1 MRALSQD
8 LLYYGYWGRQMVTV
22 TVVPKLSDPTDETS
36 TPTVTL
42 TATGYTQVDNSIQV
56 PIGTPLTIKVSC
68 LPNYLDWGP
77 ETHTVTGPLTKTIT
91 LSSQSV
97 GTLDITPVPSDSI
110 VDLSCPGCVQV
121 SNSITVPI
129 GSTVYCSVLPN
140 NNANLERYGTNI
152 TVNSPQQ
159 TATLYCQ
166 ASVTINPTPE
176 NAITTIKYGG
186 RTYSGSEPLLVPYN
200 STIRYS
206 ATCDGYDDYPET
218 EATITQSGAISI
230 TLNRTMVRKTV
241 VPMIK
246 GTETPHATV
255 TLMCEGV
262 ETVTGLGRQSIEV
275 PSGSVVSYI
284 VSQQYY
290 DTMTGECPDPFV
302 SGDAVSVELHAAT
315 LGVLLF
321 DTDTT
326 WTVPTTDNMKMAII
340 TNGGNGGSVSSAKQ
354 IGGTG
359 GGASGNTY
367 VVDVTDWEAGDVI
380 GFSFTGSAVVITK
393 NQVDYGDP
401 YPNGGSGTNSSA
413 VSLTF
418 DGTNGGSASYGNGGG
433 GGSGGARYS
442 VYTRTIQVCHGAS
455 CHDQPYSV
463 INRGAIAN
471 GGEGGVNG
479 ASGTNGD
486 GSMELNSTPSVG
498 GVGGTGFDNTAFGGA
513 QNSGTFT
520 AVEVSDTVAGK
531 KGLKGLGAINS
542 QNTILTLIQQGAL
555 TSVALRNLIQGGG
568 GSTGGVYTIRRVENV
583 SPDSIYVATP
593 GTGGGGGAWTDGED
607 GVDGTYGLNETDTV
621 SQSGGAG
628 GHGCVI
634 IWRPTDVVFDW
645 GQGQLGE

>member
-22 TVVPKLSDPTDETS
+22 TIVPQLDDPEDTT

-77 ETHTVTGPLTKTIT
+77 ETYTVTGPLTKTIT

-110 VDLSCPGCVQV
+110 VNLRCPGCIQV

-129 GSTVYCSVLPN
+129 GYTVHCSVLPN
-140 NNANLERYGTNI
+140 NNANLERYDTDI
-152 TVNSPQQ
+152 TVNKAQEI
-159 TATLYCQ
+159 ATLYCQ
-166 ASVTINPTPE
+166 ASVTISPTPE

-186 RTYSGSEPLLVPYN
+186 RTYPGSEPLLVPYN
-200 STIRYS
+200 SKIRYS
-206 ATCDGYDDYPET
+206 ATCEGYDDYPET
-218 EATITQSGAISI
+218 EATITQSGAIAI
-230 TLNRTMVRKTV
+230 TLNRTMIRKTV
-241 VPMIK
+241 VPKIK

-262 ETVTGLGRQSIEV
+262 ETVSGLGTQYIDV

-321 DTDTT
+321 DSDTT
-326 WTVPTTDNMKMAII
+326 WTVPTTDDMKMAII

-433 GGSGGARYS
+433 GGSGGAKYT
-442 VYTRTIQVCHGAS
+442 VYTYKGQVCSGPS
-455 CHDQPYSV
+455 CHEV
-463 INRGAIAN
+463 IKSIVNRGSVAN
-471 GGEGGVNG
+471 GGAGGINSACGV
-479 ASGTNGD
+479 NGD
-486 GSMELNSTPSVG
+486 GSMELNSIPSAG
-498 GVGGTGFDNTAFGGA
+498 GIGGTGFDNTAFGGA
-513 QNSGTFT
+513 QNGATST
-520 AVEVSDTVAGK
+520 AAEVSDTVAGE

-568 GSTGGVYTIRRVENV
+568 GGTGGVYTIR
-583 SPDSIYVATP
+583 SGLSSSTKVATP

-621 SQSGGAG
+621 LQSGGAG

-634 IWRPTDVVFDW
+634 IWRPSDVVFNW